1 MLNDKRMRFIVGHYG
16 SGKTEFSINYA
27 IKLAEMGKK
36 VALADLDV
44 VNLYFRS
51 REKTEELEKLGIKVI
66 GSSVKA
72 SAVDLPAISAA
83 IVTPMQDESYEAI
96 MDVGGDPDGARALG
110 RYKEYLVDGDYDM
123 FFVLN
128 ANRPETQT
136 VEKSIEYLRKI
147 EETSRAK
154 ITGLINNTH
163 MLKSTTVED
172 VLKGQE
178 LIEKVSQEIGIPI
191 KYISALEN
199 VAEKLPKNLN
209 GKIFPMTLNMRE
221 DWMI

>member
-27 IKLAEMGKK
+27 IKLAELGKK

-51 REKTEELEKLGIKVI
+51 RERTEELERLGIKVI

-72 SAVDLPAISAA
+72 SAVDLPAVSAA

-96 MDVGGDPDGARALG
+96 IDVGGDPDGARALG
-110 RYKEYLVDGDYDM
+110 RYKEYLVEGNYDM

-147 EETSRAK
+147 EDTSRAK
-154 ITGLINNTH
+154 VTGLINNTH
-163 MLKSTTVED
+163 MLKSTTIED

-178 LIEKVSQEIGIPI
+178 LIEKVSKETGIPI
-191 KYISALEN
+191 KYISAIEN
-199 VAEKLPKNLN
+199 VAEELPNNLN
-209 GKIFPMTLNMRE
+209 GKVFPMTLNMRE

>member
-83 IVTPMQDESYEAI
+83 IVTPMQDESYEAV

-178 LIEKVSQEIGIPI
+178 LIEKVSQETGIPI

-209 GKIFPMTLNMRE
+209 GKVFPMTLNMRE